1 MATTTGRRG
10 GVKRQD
16 LDAGDEAR
24 EIVRDQ
30 LEELAR
36 QGARDLLMA
45 ALQDERDAYL
55 GRGRYER
62 SGDAARSDDEGD
74 APRPFRGYRN
84 GRTPHR
90 LTLGC
95 GTVQLDVPRVR
106 DIPAGQEPFASKI
119 VRKYQRRSDTIDE
132 TFMKLFIEGLATRDF
147 EPALRLLVG
156 ERAPLSPS
164 TISRLTQ
171 KFKTAYVAFDR
182 QDLSDRK
189 YVYIWCD
196 GIYLKAGL
204 GTEKACLMV
213 LIGAD
218 TEGKKHLLALR
229 EGYRESTASWGELLK
244 DCRRRRLNQPAC
256 WIGDGALGLWA
267 AIDEQ
272 SPASAQQRCTN
283 HKTMNVIDKLPQAEK
298 PEAVKR
304 VRAIWQA
311 DSEQAARNLAAKLI
325 TDFRVAGYDRAAA
338 CLADDLDRCLT
349 FYRFPEAHWSHLRT
363 TNVVESP
370 FAGVRLRTN
379 AAKRFKKTKSGVCLV
394 HQVLLRLSQTWRR
407 LKSAHLCSQVELPE
421 MTKTA
426 KKAKTQAA

>member
-1 MATTTGRRG
+1 MATTTGPRG

-16 LDAGDEAR
+16 RNGGDEAGG
-24 EIVRDQ
+24 VVADQ

-36 QGARDLLMA
+36 QGAREMLMA

-62 SGDAARSDDEGD
+62 SDVH
-74 APRPFRGYRN
+74 RGYRN

-95 GTVQLDVPRVR
+95 GTVELGVPRVR
-106 DIPAGQEPFASKI
+106 DIPPGQEPFESKI

-171 KFKTAYVAFDR
+171 KFKAAYAAFDQ
-182 QDLSDRK
+182 QDLSKRK
-189 YVYIWCD
+189 YVYIWAD

-218 TEGKKHLLALR
+218 TEGQKHLIALR
-229 EGYRESTASWGELLK
+229 EGYRESTDSWSELIQ
-244 DCRRRRLNQPAC
+244 DCRARGLNEPAC
-256 WIGDGALGLWA
+256 WIADGALGLWA
-267 AIDEQ
+267 AIDAQ
-272 SPASAQQRCTN
+272 SPQSAQQRCTN
-283 HKTMNVIDKLPQAEK
+283 HKTMNVLDKLPKGEQ

-311 DSEQAARNLAAKLI
+311 DNETAARNLAAKLI
-325 TDFRVAGYDRAAA
+325 ADFRRAGYDRAAD

-349 FYRFPEAHWSHLRT
+349 FYQFPEQHWSHLRT

-407 LKSAHLCSQVELPE
+407 LKSAHLCSQVELPGR
-421 MTKTA
+421 KKPA
-426 KKAKTQAA
+426 KKSKTQAA

>member
-1 MATTTGRRG
+1 MATTTGGRG
-10 GVKRQD
+10 GVKHQD
-16 LDAGDEAR
+16 LSAGHEAD
-24 EIVRDQ
+24 EIVADQ

-36 QGARDLLMA
+36 QGAREMLMA

-62 SGDAARSDDEGD
+62 TDVH
-74 APRPFRGYRN
+74 RGYRN
-84 GRTPHR
+84 GSTLHQ

-95 GTVQLDVPRVR
+95 GTVPLAVPRVR
-106 DIPAGQEPFASKI
+106 DIPPGQAPFESRI

-156 ERAPLSPS
+156 EKATLSPS

-171 KFKTAYVAFDR
+171 KFKVQYAAFEK
-182 QDLSDRK
+182 QDLGVRK
-189 YVYIWCD
+189 YVYIWAD

-229 EGYRESTASWGELLK
+229 EGYRESTDSWSALIK
-244 DCRRRRLNQPAC
+244 DCRKRSLNEPAC
-256 WIGDGALGLWA
+256 WIADGALGLWA
-267 AIDEQ
+267 AINEQ
-272 SPASAQQRCTN
+272 SPRSAQQRCAN
-283 HKTMNVIDKLPQAEK
+283 HKTMNVIDKLPQVEQ

-311 DSEQAARNLAAKLI
+311 DSEKGARDLAMKLI
-325 TDFRVAGYDRAAA
+325 TDFRRAGYDRAAD

-349 FYRFPEAHWSHLRT
+349 FYQFPEQHWSHLRT

-407 LKSAHLCSQVELPE
+407 LKSAHLCSQVALPE
-421 MTKTA
+421 TTKTA
-426 KKAKTQAA
+426 KKTTTQAA

>member
-1 MATTTGRRG
+1 M
-10 GVKRQD
+10 
-16 LDAGDEAR
+16 
-24 EIVRDQ
+24 VRDQ

-36 QGARDLLMA
+36 QGAREMLMA

-55 GRGRYER
+55 GRGRYQ
-62 SGDAARSDDEGD
+62 RSDSY
-74 APRPFRGYRN
+74 RGYRN
-84 GRTPHR
+84 GSTPHR

-106 DIPAGQEPFASKI
+106 DIPSGQEPFESKI

-147 EPALRLLVG
+147 EPSLRLLVG
-156 ERAPLSPS
+156 EQAPLSPS
-164 TISRLTQ
+164 TISRLTH
-171 KFKTAYVAFDR
+171 KFKVQYAAFDR
-182 QDLSDRK
+182 QKLDDRTF
-189 YVYIWCD
+189 VYIWAD

-218 TEGKKHLLALR
+218 TEGKKHLIALR
-229 EGYRESTASWGELLK
+229 EGYRESTDSWGALIQ
-244 DCRRRRLNQPAC
+244 DCRKRGLNEPAC
-256 WIGDGALGLWA
+256 WIADGALGLWA
-267 AIDEQ
+267 AIDRQ
-272 SPASAQQRCTN
+272 SPHSAQQRCTN
-283 HKTMNVIDKLPQAEK
+283 HKTMNVIDKLPKAEQ

-304 VRAIWQA
+304 IRAVWQA
-311 DSEQAARNLAAKLI
+311 DSEEAARKLAAKLI
-325 TDFRVAGYDRAAA
+325 AELRRAGYDRAAD
-338 CLADDLDRCLT
+338 CLEDDLDRCLT
-349 FYRFPEAHWSHLRT
+349 FYQFPEQHWSHLRT

-407 LKSAHLCSQVELPE
+407 LKSAHLCSQIELP
-421 MTKTA
+421 TKTKTR
-426 KKAKTQAA
+426 KKTNSHAA